1 MTPTGDLPEPSRI
14 RVALVTGSNHG
25 IGAAT
30 ANALAARGVAVV
42 CTYLRTAKLGG
53 LKDPSLPPA
62 YRANR
67 MGSAEEVAASIAGRG
82 GRAVA
87 VEADLADAG
96 VIPSLFDVA
105 EEHFGPVQILVNNA
119 SGWLGDSFAPG
130 PIDRLGRTV
139 QAVVADTFDRVVAVD
154 ARGAALLIA
163 EFAHRHVSRRGQ
175 WGRIVGLT
183 SGDGDGFPEEVS
195 YGAAKAA
202 QVNLTLSAA
211 RELAPFGVTA
221 NVVHPPITDT
231 GWVNEKTASVARSA
245 GRRVASPEEVAE
257 VIAYLAS
264 DAAAL
269 ITGNVIGLR

>member
-1 MTPTGDLPEPSRI
+1 VS

-30 ANALAARGVAVV
+30 ARALAAQGVAVV
-42 CTYLRTAKLGG
+42 CSYLCTEALGG
-53 LKDPSLPPA
+53 LDDPSLPAA

-67 MGSAEEVAASIAGRG
+67 MVRGEAVAASIVHEG

-87 VEADLADAG
+87 IEADLAEAG
-96 VIPSLFDVA
+96 VIPEIFDTA
-105 EEHFGPVQILVNNA
+105 ETRFGPVEVLVNNA

-130 PIDRLGRTV
+130 PTDRFGRSV
-139 QAVVADTFDRVVAVD
+139 AAVAPETFDQVFGVD

-163 EFAHRHVSRRGQ
+163 EYARRHISRRAR
-175 WGRIVGLT
+175 WGRIVGMT
-183 SGDGDGFPEEVS
+183 SGDADGFPEEVS

-202 QVNLTLSAA
+202 QVNVTLSAA

-231 GWVNEKTASVARSA
+231 GWINDTTAASARAAGHAVAT
-245 GRRVASPEEVAE
+245 PEQVAE

-264 DAAAL
+264 DAAGL
-269 ITGNVIGLR
+269 ITGNVIRLR